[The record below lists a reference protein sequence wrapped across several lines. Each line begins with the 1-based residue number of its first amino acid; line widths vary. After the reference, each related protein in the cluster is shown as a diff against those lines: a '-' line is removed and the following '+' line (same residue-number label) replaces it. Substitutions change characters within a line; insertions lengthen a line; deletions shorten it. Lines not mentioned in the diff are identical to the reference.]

1 MPKRRAIGVVV
12 SAARI
17 VGLLL
22 IILALVG
29 LPPLRSWIGKMR
41 EPLTFVSSVT
51 LGLIGIVWLIGV
63 QLFLRF
69 FDQFLSRN

>member
-1 MPKRRAIGVVV
+1 MSRRRAIGAVI
-12 SAARI
+12 SAARVI
-17 VGLLL
+17 GLLL

-29 LPPLRSWIGKMR
+29 MPPLRSLIGKLR
-41 EPLTFVSSVT
+41 EPLGVVSSVM

>member
-1 MPKRRAIGVVV
+1 MSKRRAIGAVI
-12 SAARI
+12 SAARV

-29 LPPLRSWIGKMR
+29 LPPLRSLIGRMR
-41 EPLTFVSSVT
+41 EPLGFVSSVT
-51 LGLIGIVWLIGV
+51 LGVVGIVWLIGV

-69 FDQFLSRN
+69 FDEFLSRN

>member
-1 MPKRRAIGVVV
+1 MARRRAIGAAV
-12 SAARI
+12 SAARVI
-17 VGLLL
+17 GLVL

-29 LPPLRSWIGKMR
+29 LPPLRTLIGKMSG
-41 EPLTFVSSVT
+41 PLGFVSSVT
-51 LGLIGIVWLIGV
+51 LGLVGIVWLIAV